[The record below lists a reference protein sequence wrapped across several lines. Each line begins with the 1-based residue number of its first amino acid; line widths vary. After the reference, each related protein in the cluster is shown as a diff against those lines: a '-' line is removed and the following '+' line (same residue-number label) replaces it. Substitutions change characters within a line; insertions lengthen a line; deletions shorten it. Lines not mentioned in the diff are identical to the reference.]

1 MKFYHASDVA
11 NLKELAPQQSN
22 YIQNPTLFFSTKI
35 ENVLIYLANPVKKF
49 YEEKYGKSN
58 QIFQKFATYGFNKEK
73 LLFIDEYY
81 PNALQENFGN
91 VSGYI
96 YEIETESSNLVENK
110 IPFVY
115 STNQPQKVINCTY
128 IPNALDLILDFE
140 QKGLIK
146 INRYETLSEKKM
158 QIIKQQIKDCFAKTD
173 DKIFKEFLID
183 KFPNFKL
190 EQNTDDEDLLNK

>member
-11 NLKELAPQQSN
+11 NLKELKPQQSG
-22 YIQNPTLFFSTKI
+22 YIQNPTLFFSSKM
-35 ENVLIYLANPVKKF
+35 ENVLVYLANPVKRF
-49 YEEKYGKSN
+49 YENKYGKSD

-73 LLFIDEYY
+73 LLIIDEYY

-91 VSGYI
+91 VSGCI
-96 YEIETESSNLVENK
+96 YEIEAEPSEFVENK
-110 IPFVY
+110 IPFVF
-115 STNQPQKVINCTY
+115 STSQPQKVVNCTY

-158 QIIKQQIKDCFAKTD
+158 QIIQQQIVGSFAKTD
-173 DKIFKEFLID
+173 DEIFKEFLVE
-183 KFPNFKL
+183 KFPNFNL
-190 EQNTDDEDLLNK
+190 VQDTDVKNL